1 MMKKRLISMIL
12 CISVITGILCGMSV
26 GAFAAGEDDL
36 IIDESQYITGTP
48 DPRRYDY
55 INDIIISTYVENG
68 EFIAA
73 GSVSTDSD
81 VTKIVI
87 FAYAQRKDGDKWV
100 TIATQDFFFYNTW
113 YAPFEISCNDAS
125 KVLRYHDYQLFLS
138 IYAYKGDVYSHKG
151 AYGNIK
157 YYG

>member
-55 INDIIISTYVENG
+55 ISDITISTYVGNG

-73 GSVSTDSD
+73 GSVTADPD

-87 FAYAQRKDGDKWV
+87 SRMRKEKMVILGLPLLHKISSFM
-100 TIATQDFFFYNTW
+100 TIM
-113 YAPFEISCNDAS
+113 
-125 KVLRYHDYQLFLS
+125 LRL
-138 IYAYKGDVYSHKG
+138 K
-151 AYGNIK
+151 
-157 YYG
+157 